1 VAAPWRRGGVPT
13 SGGFRL
19 WPGGR
24 EWPRR
29 GGAAG
34 CRPRGDFDFGRAAWK
49 WPRRQG
55 AAGCRPREDF
65 DFGRAAWKWPRRQGA
80 ARRGVKAARAA
91 GRPKPRWHG
100 IVNLAE
106 AFDRIKQTTFRYP
119 QGVMDQYP
127 DENAG
132 KAQN

>member
-1 VAAPWRRGGVPT
+1 MAGGSSVHRT
-13 SGGFRL
+13 SGPDAIAGL
-19 WPGGR
+19 
-24 EWPRR
+24 
-29 GGAAG
+29 GAGETEAITLAVELHA
-34 CRPRGDFDFGRAAWK
+34 DLLLMD
-49 WPRRQG
+49 
-55 AAGCRPREDF
+55 D
-65 DFGRAAWKWPRRQGA
+65 
-80 ARRGVKAARAA
+80 RRGVEAARAA